1 MGLSIL
7 PASIAP
13 SALPAPTMVCISSMK
28 RTILP
33 SALLTSVR
41 TALSRSSNSPRNF
54 APARREPISRV
65 KMVLSLRPSGT
76 SPRTIRWARPSTIA
90 VFPTPGSPMR
100 TGLFLVFRER
110 IRITR
115 RISASRPM
123 TGSSLPDLACSTR
136 SMPYFLSAR
145 KEFSGVLEVTFCPP
159 LMFCRVSLIF
169 FSESSKF
176 FKNCLKVAGLPT
188 AANPSSRCS
197 VLI

>member
-1 MGLSIL
+1 MGFSIL

-13 SALPAPTMVCISSMK
+13 SALPAPTIVCISSMK

-54 APARREPISRV
+54 APARRNPFQGKNGLV
-65 KMVLSLRPSGT
+65 FKAFPVH
-76 SPRTIRWARPSTIA
+76 PRERFAGQGLSTIA
-90 VFPTPGSPMR
+90 VFSNSRLSMS

-159 LMFCRVSLIF
+159 SH
-169 FSESSKF
+169 
-176 FKNCLKVAGLPT
+176 
-188 AANPSSRCS
+188 
-197 VLI
+197 VLQSILDFLFRELEIL